1 MHELLV
7 YLLKITKRYVLK
19 MLYQSFFLHFIDLKY
34 YLIFLYLNIKLKHF
48 NYLLRIQT

>member
-1 MHELLV
+1 M
-7 YLLKITKRYVLK
+7 YLKCYIKVC
-19 MLYQSFFLHFIDLKY
+19 LHFIDLKY